1 MFDYLVYA
9 IGALVLYFFFS
20 FPRIKKSF
28 RYQAILSELEKESKE
43 NEHMLSRKISALKQ
57 DADIISNDSRHKDQ
71 VINDIKKALE
81 KAESACLYYENS
93 LNAMQAEN
101 NRLTASVPP
110 EGSVV
115 LSEERQREFF
125 SAYHHFVSK
134 SQEYQSS
141 IDQFS
146 AEKETLEQQINI
158 LKNQIAIFE
167 DQKSV
172 PFSMKDYT
180 ALNVEN
186 NKLRIRVTDLEDE
199 LFDLTKSPVHES
211 SKSKLNFLFKNFPSL
226 VDFLASEYDPN
237 PAKVSSVHDP
247 VRDWVSYEE
256 YQSMSE
262 ADRNQLALDRYVA
275 SHNKSNWQ
283 VGRDYELSVGYQYE
297 LKGFHV
303 EYTGSIAGV
312 ADMGRDLI
320 ATKDAKIYIIQCK
333 YWGASSLIREKYI
346 AQLFGTAEYYRK
358 EKQENAFLK
367 IIPLFVTNTKLSS
380 KAKEFAD
387 KLGVDYREN
396 IPLVDFPRVKCNVG
410 KNQFG
415 DQTYI
420 YYLPM
425 DPQYDA
431 VKTDNPRE
439 CRTFTVQEAES
450 YGFRRTLHKA
460 SVHKKKE

>member
-115 LSEERQREFF
+115 LSEERQLEFF

-262 ADRNQLALDRYVA
+262 ADRHCQ
-275 SHNKSNWQ
+275 
-283 VGRDYELSVGYQYE
+283 G
-297 LKGFHV
+297 
-303 EYTGSIAGV
+303 I
-312 ADMGRDLI
+312 
-320 ATKDAKIYIIQCK
+320 
-333 YWGASSLIREKYI
+333 
-346 AQLFGTAEYYRK
+346 
-358 EKQENAFLK
+358 
-367 IIPLFVTNTKLSS
+367 
-380 KAKEFAD
+380 
-387 KLGVDYREN
+387 
-396 IPLVDFPRVKCNVG
+396 
-410 KNQFG
+410 
-415 DQTYI
+415 
-420 YYLPM
+420 
-425 DPQYDA
+425 
-431 VKTDNPRE
+431 
-439 CRTFTVQEAES
+439 
-450 YGFRRTLHKA
+450 
-460 SVHKKKE
+460 